1 MESQRGMP
9 MDQKERKVPSRL
21 ARQRA
26 AREKREN
33 RRAPWLTALL
43 VIIIALLA
51 VVPLLNTSADLYQ
64 KPNKEERKTKKPDG
78 QRDKAKTA
86 SQAAKKTSKA
96 KREKTVT
103 YYVQSG
109 DYWAS
114 IAEKYGL
121 TADELAKQNGMDTSQ
136 TLSVGQKLVIKTSK

>member
-1 MESQRGMP
+1 

-64 KPNKEERKTKKPDG
+64 KPNKKSERLRSRRPK
-78 QRDKAKTA
+78 DKAKTA

-96 KREKTVT
+96 KTEKTVT

>member
-1 MESQRGMP
+1 

-43 VIIIALLA
+43 VVIIALLA
-51 VVPLLNTSADLYQ
+51 LVPLLNTSADLYQ
-64 KPNKEERKTKKPDG
+64 NPKQDEQKSKQSDKKADG
-78 QRDKAKTA
+78 QKDKSKTAAKSPKKSAKAK
-86 SQAAKKTSKA
+86 S
-96 KREKTVT
+96 EKTVT